1 LQIRYLLVIVVVYA
15 SFLLA
20 TVSTENYAT
29 LATQVN
35 QVETSTITVGSSV
48 TTSLSQPQQLINHAV
63 KVISTTGT
71 NLRCE
76 FWNLTFMGNQGQYVS
91 GNLTSDIPLD
101 FYIVQDT
108 SYQDWLNSGTCGNAG
123 DAIASRLITTA
134 YSFDAVL
141 PSSGKWDIVLVNSS
155 NVRDA
160 DGFLSAYLSSGS
172 YTVTGL
178 LLSTVTTTSA
188 PTNVTAPTTS
198 IPGFSVESIAVGIV
212 IGLAALM
219 ILRYR
224 RRVRR

>member
-1 LQIRYLLVIVVVYA
+1 MLQIRYLLVIVVCA

-20 TVSTENYAT
+20 TVGSENYAT
-29 LATQVN
+29 FATQVN

-48 TTSLSQPQQLINHAV
+48 TTSQSQPQQLINHAV

-76 FWNLTFMGNQGQYVS
+76 FWNLTFTGNQGQYVS

-108 SYQDWLNSGTCGNAG
+108 SYQNWLKSGSCGNAG

-141 PSSGKWDIVLVNSS
+141 PNSGKWDIVLVNSS
-155 NVRDA
+155 NARDA

-172 YTVTGL
+172 YTITQP

-188 PTNVTAPTTS
+188 STNITTPTTN
-198 IPGFSVESIAVGIV
+198 IPGFPVESIAVGIV

-219 ILRYR
+219 ILRCR

>member
-1 LQIRYLLVIVVVYA
+1 MQIRYLLVIVVVCA

-20 TVSTENYAT
+20 TVGSENYAT
-29 LATQVN
+29 FATQVN

-76 FWNLTFMGNQGQYVS
+76 FWNLTFMGNQGQHVS
-91 GNLTSDIPLD
+91 GNFTSDIPLD

-108 SYQDWLNSGTCGNAG
+108 SYQGWSGSCGNAG

-141 PSSGKWDIVLVNSS
+141 PNSGKWDIVLVNSS

-172 YTVTGL
+172 YTITEP

-188 PTNVTAPTTS
+188 STSITTPTTN
-198 IPGFSVESIAVGIV
+198 ILGFPVESIAVGIV

-224 RRVRR
+224 RRMRR